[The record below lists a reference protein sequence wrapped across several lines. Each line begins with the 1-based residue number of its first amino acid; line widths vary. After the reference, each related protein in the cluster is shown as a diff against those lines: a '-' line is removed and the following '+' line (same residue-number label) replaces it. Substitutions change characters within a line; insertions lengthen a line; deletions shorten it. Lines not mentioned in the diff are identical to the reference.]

1 MKIVEQI
8 AYERARCDECP
19 IACAYQPQTQGSNDS
34 TARRKTVFHVQN
46 IERMAHPDHPQC
58 GQWGVYPDDIGE
70 MDSRTEVGGNARNGE
85 GQREFVQ
92 RRERL
97 IVVQKADECHSHGTD
112 DEAQRERLG
121 QKIEAT
127 KKSGQQSCTAQC

>member
-8 AYERARCDECP
+8 AQECARCYECP
-19 IACAYQPQTQGSNDS
+19 IACAYQPQTQRCNDS
-34 TARRKTVFHVQN
+34 TARGKAVFHVQN
-46 IERMAHPDHPQC
+46 IECMAHPDHPQC
-58 GQWGVYPDDIGE
+58 GQWGIYPDDIGE
-70 MDSRTEVGGNARNGE
+70 MDARAEVGGNARNGE

-92 RRERL
+92 RRKRL
-97 IVVQKADECHSHGTD
+97 PVVQKADECHSYCTD